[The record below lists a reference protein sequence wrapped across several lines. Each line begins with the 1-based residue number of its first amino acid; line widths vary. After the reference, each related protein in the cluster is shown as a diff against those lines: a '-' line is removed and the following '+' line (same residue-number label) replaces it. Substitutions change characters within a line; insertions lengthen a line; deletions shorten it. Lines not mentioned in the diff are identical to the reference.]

1 MKDREALNIYLA
13 EQFPV
18 EQIKVQL
25 TDWIRHWF
33 SENGPESVAVVG
45 LSGGKD
51 STVVATLCREA
62 LGKNRVFGVLMP
74 NHVQADLEEA
84 KAVAQ
89 WLQIPYEI
97 VNIGEAT
104 DAMWSILQPFKQT
117 QQMKNNLPPRI
128 RMTTLYAIAQSK
140 NGRVS
145 NNSNRSERYVGYAT
159 IFGDAAGD
167 FSPLRNLTVTEVVAL
182 GRSLGIPEKFIA
194 KAPSDGLTGKTDEDN
209 FGFTYEELDSVILT
223 GSCEREEALE
233 RIKALHERNAFK
245 QNPMQGFE
253 LK

>member
-1 MKDREALNIYLA
+1 MKDREALNKYL
-13 EQFPV
+13 EKQFQA
-18 EQIKVQL
+18 EQIKKRL
-25 TDWIRHWF
+25 IDWIRNWF
-33 SENGPESVAVVG
+33 SQNGPESVAVVG

-51 STVVATLCREA
+51 STVVATLCKEA
-62 LGKNRVFGVLMP
+62 LGKDRVFGVLMP
-74 NHVQADLEEA
+74 NHVQVDLEEA
-84 KAVAQ
+84 KAVAE
-89 WLQIPYEI
+89 WLQISYEI

-104 DAMWSILQPFKQT
+104 DAMWSILKPFEQT
-117 QQMKNNLPPRI
+117 RQMRNNLPPRI

-167 FSPLRNLTVTEVVAL
+167 FSPLRNLTVTEVIAL
-182 GRSLGIPEKFIA
+182 GRSLGIPEEFIT

-233 RIKALHERNAFK
+233 RIRALHERNAFK
-245 QNPMQGFE
+245 QNPMPGFE